1 MAKKRLV
8 KLKYYQAVGRRKEAV
23 AIVRLH
29 ILGRRTEKLFD
40 GKKAKK
46 GDILVNG
53 KLIEKIYPSKED
65 QFKYRQPL
73 KLTNSKERFIITIK
87 VKGGGKQGQLGAIR
101 QALARAIEKVNKEDY
116 RPILKKRGLLTRDAR
131 VRERRKVGMG
141 GKARRKRQS
150 PKR

>member
-1 MAKKRLV
+1 MVKKRLS

-29 ILGRRTEKLFD
+29 ILGKKTASLIN
-40 GKKAKK
+40 GKKVKK
-46 GDILVNG
+46 GEIFIND
-53 KLIEKIYPSKED
+53 KPIEKVYPSKDD

-73 KLTNSKERFIITIK
+73 QLADSEERFVITIK
-87 VKGGGKQGQLGAIR
+87 VKGGGKQGQLGAIK
-101 QALARAIEKVNKEDY
+101 QALARAIEKVDKEKY
-116 RPILKKRGLLTRDAR
+116 RPILKKEGLLTRDAR

>member
-1 MAKKRLV
+1 MVKKRLS

-29 ILGRRTEKLFD
+29 ILGRKKVSLVN

-46 GDILVNG
+46 GEILING
-53 KLIEKIYPSKED
+53 KSIEEVYSSKDD
-65 QFKYRQPL
+65 QFKYQQPL
-73 KLTNSKERFIITIK
+73 QLTDNKERFVVTIK
-87 VKGGGKQGQLGAIR
+87 VKGGGKQGQLGAIK
-101 QALARAIEKVNKEDY
+101 QALARAIEKVDKKEY
-116 RPILKKRGLLTRDAR
+116 RPILKKEGLLTRDAR